1 LSTSSSSANIS
12 ISKVVAYAISHGHQ
26 IAPDALKLFQE
37 LAKEFERK
45 NRKEPTLESI
55 IALVIEEKVRSQ
67 ITSIA
72 QNGLSSSS
80 TITGRDLMLL
90 EPDLFD
96 GLEVNLTRTS
106 RHVVAGEHEILGNS
120 RNESTLDAKLEIVND
135 PTESIRPVG
144 IEGFPQLF
152 KSRYEKLMRILRE
165 RPEARQLSKI
175 SELKADKT
183 GRVAGLVYS
192 KRGTKNGV
200 ELVIDDTS
208 GKLSALAIGDD
219 ARKAANEVALDQCV
233 MVEVEGKGG
242 RFFIKNVTQPDVPNR
257 IVSPSKKTVY
267 AVFLSD
273 LHIGSN
279 KFLEGAFTR
288 FLEWLSGKGLQA
300 EEDIEIVKRIKFVI
314 IGGDIVDGV
323 GVFPNQEYELAENNI
338 YKQYEMVSKKIAS
351 IPSHLDVLMI
361 PGNHDSTRQA
371 LPQPMIPRKYAESLY
386 ILKNVTMLGDPALV
400 KLNGVSV
407 LVYHGRSLDDVLAT
421 TPGLSYE
428 RPAEAMK
435 VLLKAR
441 HLAPMFGSRTP
452 IAPETEDHLVI
463 DQVPDIFHAGHVHSV
478 GIENYRGTII
488 INSGTWQAQTGY
500 QANLGIMPSPGLVPI
515 VNLAT
520 LQVVTREFLTTYES
534 VAKVNPVNVVVEEEE
549 EQ

>member
-12 ISKVVAYAISHGHQ
+12 ISKVVAYAISRGHQ

-37 LAKEFERK
+37 LAKDFERK

-67 ITSIA
+67 ITSLA
-72 QNGLSSSS
+72 QNGLSSS
-80 TITGRDLMLL
+80 TITGRDLMLF

-106 RHVVAGEHEILGNS
+106 EHGVASEREIFGNS
-120 RNESTLDAKLEIVND
+120 RNESTSDAKLEIVND

-144 IEGFPQLF
+144 IEGFSQLF
-152 KSRYEKLMRILRE
+152 KSRYEKLMRILKE

-200 ELVIDDTS
+200 ELVIDDMS

-233 MVEVEGKGG
+233 MVEVEGRGG

-257 IVSPSKKTVY
+257 VVSPSKKTVY

-300 EEDIEIVKRIKFVI
+300 EEDSEIVKRIKFVI

-386 ILKNVTMLGDPALV
+386 TLKNVTMLGDPALV

-520 LQVVTREFLTTYES
+520 LQVTTREFLTTYES
-534 VAKVNPVNVVVEEEE
+534 VAKVNPTNVVVEEE
-549 EQ
+549 Q